1 MNVIHKSL
9 SSDIYE
15 LKSTRNNITMPYKTI
30 IPTLEKVKVYEI
42 YINNGKD
49 LLEIGYEISYVEY
62 HLKLLLKSNKI

>member
-1 MNVIHKSL
+1 M
-9 SSDIYE
+9 
-15 LKSTRNNITMPYKTI
+15 RMPYKTI

>member
-1 MNVIHKSL
+1 MKYKKIVIKM
-9 SSDIYE
+9 
-15 LKSTRNNITMPYKTI
+15 RMPYKTI

>member
-30 IPTLEKVKVYEI
+30 PTLEKVKVYEI

-49 LLEIGYEISYVEY
+49 LLEIEYEISYVEY
-62 HLKLLLKSNKI
+62 YLKLLLKSNKI

>member
-1 MNVIHKSL
+1 MKYKKIVIKM
-9 SSDIYE
+9 
-15 LKSTRNNITMPYKTI
+15 RMPYKTI

-62 HLKLLLKSNKI
+62 RISFKITS